1 MRDRARQRAMAE
13 AKSHRASPE
22 ELREASKRLK
32 EIEDEL
38 SQRDLLPETK
48 QGEERERRY
57 ARLLRIRSL
66 RDEFQ
71 SERPLEELNA
81 SRSLLLAIVMT
92 VASFLLCAGCAG
104 GAFFAL
110 QLANQKPDPTVTTA
124 NFWDNME
131 HQQYAQI
138 HNSELSPTLR
148 VRNDESTFVSQANQA
163 DKDYGQVA
171 SAVATG
177 QAGDMTKTAQLT
189 YAVTR
194 GNHTYNVTL
203 TLSTHSG
210 TWGIDDLGAA
220 IDPSSAGVPSP
231 TPTLT
236 PSESPTTTPTTT
248 TSPTGDIDTRRN
260 VA

>member
-32 EIEDEL
+32 E
-38 SQRDLLPETK
+38 
-48 QGEERERRY
+48 GEERERRY

-71 SERPLEELNA
+71 SERPLEEPNA
-81 SRSLLLAIVMT
+81 PRSLLLAIVMT
-92 VASFLLCAGCAG
+92 IASFLLCAGCAG

-131 HQQYAQI
+131 HQQYAEI

-148 VRNDESTFVSQANQA
+148 VRYDESTFVSQANQA
-163 DKDYGQVA
+163 DTDYGKVT

-177 QAGDMTKTAQLT
+177 RAGDMTKTAQFT

-194 GNHTYNVTL
+194 GNHTYTVTL
-203 TLSTHSG
+203 ALSTHSG

-220 IDPSSAGVPSP
+220 IDPASAGVPTP
-231 TPTLT
+231 TPTAT
-236 PSESPTTTPTTT
+236 PLESPTTTPT
-248 TSPTGDIDTRRN
+248 SPTGDIGMRRN

>member
-38 SQRDLLPETK
+38 RQRDLLPETK

-71 SERPLEELNA
+71 SERPLEEPNA
-81 SRSLLLAIVMT
+81 PRSLLLAIVMT
-92 VASFLLCAGCAG
+92 IASFLLCAGCAG

-131 HQQYAQI
+131 HQQYAEI

-148 VRNDESTFVSQANQA
+148 VRYDESTFVSQSNQA
-163 DKDYGQVA
+163 DTDYGKVT

-177 QAGDMTKTAQLT
+177 RAGDMTKTAQFT

-194 GNHTYNVTL
+194 GNHTYTVTL
-203 TLSTHSG
+203 ALSTHSG

-220 IDPSSAGVPSP
+220 IDPASAGVPTP
-231 TPTLT
+231 TPTAT
-236 PSESPTTTPTTT
+236 PLESPTTTPT
-248 TSPTGDIDTRRN
+248 SPTGDIGMRRN